1 MGRNLK
7 ERSNTVGYFSW
18 VDRIDS
24 NIHCRVIERLYIP
37 FNKSKYGGY
46 ARLVQDNAPPHISKK
61 TKEKLREWK
70 VDTLDWP
77 PESPDLNPIELIWGH
92 MKNEIRKKGPRT
104 LSELKKA
111 IVDYWQHL
119 TPEVCTKYIEGIKAR
134 LRQVVQQKG
143 GNIIEGRRRT
153 LDENDT

>member
-18 VDRIDS
+18 VDS
-24 NIHCRVIERLYIP
+24 NIYCRVFERLYIP

-46 ARLVQDNAPPHISKK
+46 ARLVQDNAPSHISKK

-70 VDTLDWP
+70 VGTLDWP
-77 PESPDLNPIELIWGH
+77 PESPDLNPIEVIWEH

-104 LSELKKA
+104 PSELKKA
-111 IVDYWQHL
+111 IVGNWQHL
-119 TPEVCTKYIEGIKAR
+119 TPEVCTKYIEGIKAG

-143 GNIIEGRRRT
+143 GNIIKGRRRT